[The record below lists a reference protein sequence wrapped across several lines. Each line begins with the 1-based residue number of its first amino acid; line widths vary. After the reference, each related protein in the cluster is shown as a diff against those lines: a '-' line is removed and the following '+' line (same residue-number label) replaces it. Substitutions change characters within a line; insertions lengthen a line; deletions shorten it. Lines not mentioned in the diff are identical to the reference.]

1 MSPGTTWQKVAIE
14 NYDGY
19 TLGLSNMKKS
29 VTLLLIFFFIISVQ
43 IYGQTDHYK
52 NSDQANLE
60 LILKKC
66 ADYCE
71 RVKSIALYYVCRERI
86 IDKTNFY
93 RIANT
98 QRSSPYEIVEK
109 VPSRPLKL
117 KSRRISSYLYDYQL
131 INKEKEL
138 QEQRILLKKNSRK
151 KNIENAQLETR
162 FNTKYLLYG
171 PVGFLSRYWQN
182 YFSYEIIRQEKLS
195 KIQATIIRATPKPN
209 NKENR
214 NLAKLW
220 INEKDGSI
228 LQIEWE
234 SESFYD
240 FDGRNIAFKNGE
252 FRTVVMWSVAYGL
265 EKNGVRFPSRQ
276 LTQEFLV
283 SESGERYLRNRITTN
298 FIDYKFFIVDT
309 EIKY

>member
-1 MSPGTTWQKVAIE
+1 
-14 NYDGY
+14 
-19 TLGLSNMKKS
+19 MKKQRILS
-29 VTLLLIFFFIISVQ
+29 SILICIFFSIQ
-43 IYGQTDHYK
+43 IYGQSDLPK
-52 NSDQANLE
+52 NNDQAKLE

-66 ADYCE
+66 ANYCE
-71 RVKSIALYYVCRERI
+71 RVKSIALYYVCREEI
-86 IDKTNFY
+86 IDKTNSY

-98 QRSSPYEIVEK
+98 LSSSPYEIVEK

-117 KSRRISSYLYDYQL
+117 KSRRISSYLYEYQL

-138 QEQRILLKKNSRK
+138 QELRTLLKKNNRK
-151 KNIENAQLETR
+151 QNIENAQLETR
-162 FNTKYLLYG
+162 FKAKYPVYG
-171 PVGFLSRYWQN
+171 SVGFLSRYWQD
-182 YFSYEIIRQEKLS
+182 YFSYTIIGQERIG
-195 KIQATIIRATPKPN
+195 KIQATIIRATPQPN

-220 INEKDGSI
+220 INEKDCSI

-234 SESFYD
+234 SNSIYD

-252 FRTVVMWSVAYGL
+252 FGTVVMWSVAYGL

-298 FIDYKFFIVDT
+298 FIDYKFFIVET
-309 EIKY
+309 EIKYHP